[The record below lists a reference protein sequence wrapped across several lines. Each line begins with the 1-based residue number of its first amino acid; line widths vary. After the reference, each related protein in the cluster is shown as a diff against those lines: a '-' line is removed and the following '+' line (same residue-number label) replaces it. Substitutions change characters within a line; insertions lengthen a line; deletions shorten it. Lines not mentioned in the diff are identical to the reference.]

1 MKLSW
6 LSKFI
11 VVLISLYPIAD
22 TKISYFCLLR
32 FVMEKFP
39 FISDAAPKSFSM
51 KTILAS
57 IIGSLV
63 SISKIVP
70 RNLKSWA
77 KEMPSN
83 KNSR

>member
-1 MKLSW
+1 MKLSC
-6 LSKFI
+6 LTKFI

-32 FVMEKFP
+32 FDTVKFP
-39 FISDAAPKSFSM
+39 FISDAAPISLSM

-70 RNLKSWA
+70 RNLKS
-77 KEMPSN
+77 
-83 KNSR
+83 

>member
-1 MKLSW
+1 MERPDFFTLKNGDKAKLPFSD
-6 LSKFI
+6 KEYDER
-11 VVLISLYPIAD
+11 V
-22 TKISYFCLLR
+22 KKLR

-63 SISKIVP
+63 SISKNVQ
-70 RNLKSWA
+70 RNLKY
-77 KEMPSN
+77 
-83 KNSR
+83 